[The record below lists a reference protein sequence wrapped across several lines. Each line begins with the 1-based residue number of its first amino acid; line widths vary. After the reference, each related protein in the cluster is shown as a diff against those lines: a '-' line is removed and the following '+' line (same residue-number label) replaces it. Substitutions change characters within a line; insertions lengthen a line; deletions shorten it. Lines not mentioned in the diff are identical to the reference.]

1 MARTLPYFE
10 ASMARL
16 NLQEPEPIV
25 DKLAPAKEA
34 LNTVQKFVNQQEEA
48 KTANVLAKARSDWNI
63 KMNKLQQDTG
73 LDAEGFSDKVG
84 DMLLNEEQRYL
95 EQIPLAQRQKF
106 KEQFSTLKYDF
117 LSKANIYENQALA
130 EKMVVNVRDTINLN
144 ANSII
149 SDYTQRDKLTYQT
162 DDMIDRLN
170 LPKSTADALKKESRE
185 TYAISEINAL
195 TSFSPETLL
204 KNLNSGL
211 YDKDIDPSKKAAA
224 INQAKAKIKSNEAE
238 ARTYRNQ
245 YINDMYSNDL
255 ARVYD
260 TDNPISDVDLMEIK
274 KDYLKVGAVD
284 KWEKLY
290 KANENLKK
298 RNMNLLEA
306 RNSYLDGTLVAGS
319 EKSIKTI
326 NALAEQDIKNN
337 PDAALS
343 IGRDFVDRT
352 GYLPDVVSA
361 SLSRKIKGVD
371 KQAKADAGLYY
382 LDLLKRNPHM
392 KDFFDDDSRNDLI
405 TVGLLAEAGYDVN
418 EIDTMI
424 KVRPTKDTISEN
436 EELWDKYSSDIMD
449 SCPVDD
455 ANIKEL
461 FRNHAREMIRRFG
474 DKDLAKKSAIN
485 FIERDYKNEYVG
497 SSYKRNIMGGWGFF
511 ANPMANWIPGA
522 MYENIVEEHHEER
535 VMYHG
540 PEMEYGNV
548 SGRYYGGISDRHER
562 ILAMNKDLLLYTQ
575 QFYPEITKEKISLN
589 TNTRLTS
596 NGYAYIVEMNGQ
608 PLQNLDESVNSPYL
622 LWIPDYNRTTK
633 LMGR

>member
-16 NLQEPEPIV
+16 NLQEAEPIV

-130 EKMVVNVRDTINLN
+130 EKMVVNVKDTINLN

-162 DDMIDRLN
+162 DVMIDRLN
-170 LPKSTADALKKESRE
+170 LSKSTADALKKESRE

-204 KNLNSGL
+204 KNINSGL

-224 INQAKAKIKSNEAE
+224 ITQAKAKIKSNEVE

-306 RNSYLDGTLVAGS
+306 RNSYLDGTLVAGN

-352 GYLPDVVSA
+352 GYLPDLIST
-361 SLSRKIKGVD
+361 SLLRDMKGID
-371 KQAKADAGLYY
+371 KQKKAEAGLYY
-382 LDLLKRNPHM
+382 LNLINSKPDV
-392 KDFFDDDSRNDLI
+392 KDFLGETDRKELIAIGLMAESGMHVND
-405 TVGLLAEAGYDVN
+405 
-418 EIDTMI
+418 IDEKMR
-424 KVRPTKDTISEN
+424 VRP
-436 EELWDKYSSDIMD
+436 SSDMLKSNRTLWNKREADIVDACPFND
-449 SCPVDD
+449 SDVK
-455 ANIKEL
+455 AEYRKYAYSMFE
-461 FRNHAREMIRRFG
+461 RFG
-474 DKDLAKKSAIN
+474 DEDLAKESA
-485 FIERDYKNEYVG
+485 KNYV
-497 SSYKRNIMGGWGFF
+497 KRI
-511 ANPMANWIPGA
+511 
-522 MYENIVEEHHEER
+522 YDEER
-535 VMYHG
+535 VGSGYKDYLFSGGLVGLDKNAQVRHYSKRVMLHG
-540 PEMEYGNV
+540 PFKEYGSFYSEKTQNKAD
-548 SGRYYGGISDRHER
+548 I
-562 ILAMNKDLLLYTQ
+562 ILAMNEDLLLFAKKY
-575 QFYPEITKEKISLN
+575 YPDATKENITISN
-589 TNTRLTS
+589 RAVLTS
-596 NGYAYIVEMNGQ
+596 DGYQYIVEMNGQ
-608 PLQNLDESVNSPYL
+608 PLQNLDENVSFPYL
-622 LWIPDYNRTTK
+622 LWKPDAVRTK
-633 LMGR
+633 RISQKIADSVDVFNVE

>member
-16 NLQEPEPIV
+16 NLQESEPIV

-84 DMLLNEEQRYL
+84 YMLLNEEQRYL

-211 YDKDIDPSKKAAA
+211 YDKDIDSSKKAAA
-224 INQAKAKIKSNEAE
+224 ITQAKNKIKSNEAE

-260 TDNPISDVDLMEIK
+260 TDNPISDIDLMEIK

-306 RNSYLDGTLVAGS
+306 RNSYLDGTLVAS
-319 EKSIKTI
+319 DTKNIKTI

-352 GYLPDVVSA
+352 GYLPDLIST
-361 SLSRKIKGVD
+361 SLLRDMKGID
-371 KQAKADAGLYY
+371 KQKKAEAGLYY
-382 LDLLKRNPHM
+382 LNLINSKPDV
-392 KDFFDDDSRNDLI
+392 KDFLGETDRKELIAIGLMASSGMHVND
-405 TVGLLAEAGYDVN
+405 
-418 EIDTMI
+418 IDEKMR
-424 KVRPTKDTISEN
+424 VRP
-436 EELWDKYSSDIMD
+436 SSDMLKSNRTLWNKREADIVDACPFND
-449 SCPVDD
+449 SDVK
-455 ANIKEL
+455 AEYRKYAYSMFE
-461 FRNHAREMIRRFG
+461 RFG
-474 DKDLAKKSAIN
+474 DEDLAKESA
-485 FIERDYKNEYVG
+485 KNYV
-497 SSYKRNIMGGWGFF
+497 KRI
-511 ANPMANWIPGA
+511 
-522 MYENIVEEHHEER
+522 YDEER
-535 VMYHG
+535 VGSGYKDYLFSGGLVGLDKNAQARHYSKRVMLHG
-540 PEMEYGNV
+540 PFKEYG
-548 SGRYYGGISDRHER
+548 S
-562 ILAMNKDLLLYTQ
+562 
-575 QFYPEITKEKISLN
+575 FY
-589 TNTRLTS
+589 
-596 NGYAYIVEMNGQ
+596 
-608 PLQNLDESVNSPYL
+608 
-622 LWIPDYNRTTK
+622 
-633 LMGR
+633 